1 LTKKYKIFETS
12 RKVNPKTTRNYI
24 KRKLYYIISNKSKSK
39 MENIKSMTPK
49 ERAEHCGYDG
59 YCDINGHCY
68 SHEEDAECADSYI
81 KENKKLNEENKKLK
95 EENQF
100 WKGVYAKFPP
110 KQLEEALN
118 QLEEALNQHAVWRLK
133 EEIKNLEDRCEST
146 ALERDGAL
154 DDIHKLKEEIGDLTG
169 EVEEL
174 KEEVEERTTYA
185 VLPAEGQFMEENK
198 ELREELSV
206 TNTALEMLK
215 DENEV
220 NKKNMF
226 KFMKYNKELK
236 EELNDFVSVF
246 DGNVTMKKM
255 TDENKELREEKKEHI
270 QNMMKTKSIATE
282 LYREMKYA
290 LGYGEFD
297 EPDRKV
303 MYDEI
308 KKLKEK
314 DTEPASESEDEEVEI
329 EETEE
334 MKKLLKENEEL
345 TMKILAQ

>member
-1 LTKKYKIFETS
+1 
-12 RKVNPKTTRNYI
+12 
-24 KRKLYYIISNKSKSK
+24 

-81 KENKKLNEENKKLK
+81 KENKKLKD
-95 EENQF
+95 ENQF

-110 KQLEEALN
+110 K

-154 DDIHKLKEEIGDLTG
+154 DDIHKLNEEIGDLTG

-226 KFMKYNKELK
+226 KFMKQNKELK
-236 EELNDFVSVF
+236 EEYEITEENIIRDYGDESEQA
-246 DGNVTMKKM
+246 KK
-255 TDENKELREEKKEHI
+255 
-270 QNMMKTKSIATE
+270 
-282 LYREMKYA
+282 
-290 LGYGEFD
+290 YGFGMFNPEYVK
-297 EPDRKV
+297 R
-303 MYDEI
+303 
-308 KKLKEK
+308 LKEK
-314 DTEPASESEDEEVEI
+314 QTEPASESEDEEVEI

-345 TMKILAQ
+345 KKKILAQ